1 MEKRNKERYD
11 SPQVE
16 ILELIGDVVVSG
28 STTWIDGDSDQGEWD
43 LQS

>member
-1 MEKRNKERYD
+1 MEKRNKTSYD

-28 STTWIDGDSDQGEWD
+28 STWIYDDQGEWD